1 MKSRVQQAVEKKNTG
16 YNCAQAVACTYCDL
30 AGVDEETMKN
40 ITQVFA
46 GGMGTMEASCGA
58 LTGAAIAL
66 GMINKNPVKSMQNVR
81 AIMSAFKEQNGT
93 VVCKE
98 LKGIATGK
106 VVRACSDCV
115 YDAALFLEQQLGG
128 FED

>member
-40 ITQVFA
+40 ITQAFA

-58 LTGAAIAL
+58 FSGAA
-66 GMINKNPVKSMQNVR
+66 
-81 AIMSAFKEQNGT
+81 
-93 VVCKE
+93 
-98 LKGIATGK
+98 TGWI
-106 VVRACSDCV
+106 
-115 YDAALFLEQQLGG
+115 
-128 FED
+128 